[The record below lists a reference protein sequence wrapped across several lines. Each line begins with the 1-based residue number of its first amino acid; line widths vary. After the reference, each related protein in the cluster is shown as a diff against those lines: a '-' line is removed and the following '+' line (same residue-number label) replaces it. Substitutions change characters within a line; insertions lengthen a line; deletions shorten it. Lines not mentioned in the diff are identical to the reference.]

1 MVEDAQKKLS
11 PLLKLEQVSLWAKLK
26 APSPKNM
33 MGYPILQNISWEIF
47 PGDRIIIAGKSG
59 SGKTSLLRLLNRLED
74 PSSGKIY
81 LNNQEY
87 PKIPMVELRRQIV
100 LVAQEPKMLAMTVR
114 ESLAYPLLL
123 RNISQGETEERIGY
137 WRERLKIP
145 QPWMGMTESEL
156 SLGQQQL
163 VTLVRAL
170 VTLPK
175 ILLLDQPL
183 SALDPVETSWLLE
196 RITEGISD
204 LCPDVKTAVLMVTY
218 QIDTFQEFSN
228 RLLHLEQGQ
237 IVTNLVSSQV
247 DWNAVKST
255 LITPA
260 EEEW

>member
-1 MVEDAQKKLS
+1 MLEDAPEKLS

-47 PGDRIIIAGKSG
+47 PGDRTIVVGKSG

-87 PKIPMVELRRQIV
+87 PGIPIVELRRQVV
-100 LVAQEPKMLAMTVR
+100 LVAQEPKLLGMTVR

-123 RNISQGETEERIGY
+123 RNISQGEIEERIGY

-145 QPWMGMTESEL
+145 QTWMGMTELQL

-163 VTLVRAL
+163 VALVRAL
-170 VTLPK
+170 VTRPK
-175 ILLLDQPL
+175 ILLLDQPI

-196 RITEGISD
+196 RIIEGISD

-218 QIDTFQEFSN
+218 QMNIFQEFSN

-237 IVTNLVSSQV
+237 IITNLASSQV
-247 DWNAVKST
+247 EWNAIKT
-255 LITPA
+255 NLMTPA

>member
-1 MVEDAQKKLS
+1 
-11 PLLKLEQVSLWAKLK
+11 
-26 APSPKNM
+26 
-33 MGYPILQNISWEIF
+33 
-47 PGDRIIIAGKSG
+47 
-59 SGKTSLLRLLNRLED
+59 
-74 PSSGKIY
+74 
-81 LNNQEY
+81 
-87 PKIPMVELRRQIV
+87 
-100 LVAQEPKMLAMTVR
+100 MLAMTVR

-137 WRERLKIP
+137 WRARLKIP

-237 IVTNLVSSQV
+237 IVTNLSSSQV
-247 DWNAVKST
+247 EWDALKTS
-255 LITPA
+255 LIRPA

>member
-1 MVEDAQKKLS
+1 MGKIESPIDQKHDGVSNLAKYLLGNLS
-11 PLLKLEQVSLWAKLK
+11 S
-26 APSPKNM
+26 
-33 MGYPILQNISWEIF
+33 
-47 PGDRIIIAGKSG
+47 DRTIVVGKSG

-87 PKIPMVELRRQIV
+87 PGIPIVELRQQVV
-100 LVAQEPKMLAMTVR
+100 LVAQEPKLLGMTVR

-123 RNISQGETEERIGY
+123 RNISQGEIEERIGY

-145 QPWMGMTESEL
+145 QTWMGMTELQL

-163 VTLVRAL
+163 VALVRAL
-170 VTLPK
+170 VTRPK
-175 ILLLDQPL
+175 ILLLDQPI

-196 RITEGISD
+196 RIIEGISD

-218 QIDTFQEFSN
+218 QINIFQEFTN

-237 IVTNLVSSQV
+237 IVTNLASSQV
-247 DWNAVKST
+247 EWDALKNS
-255 LITPA
+255 LITAA
-260 EEEW
+260 EEW

>member
-1 MVEDAQKKLS
+1 MLENAPQKLS

-47 PGDRIIIAGKSG
+47 PGDRIIVVGKSG

-87 PKIPMVELRRQIV
+87 TRIPIVELRQQVV
-100 LVAQEPKMLAMTVR
+100 LVAQKPKLLGMTVR

-123 RNISQGETEERIGY
+123 RNISREEIEKRIAY

-145 QPWMGMTESEL
+145 QSWMGMTELQL

-170 VTLPK
+170 VTQPK
-175 ILLLDQPL
+175 ILLLDQPI

-196 RITEGISD
+196 KITEGISD
-204 LCPDVKTAVLMVTY
+204 LCPDVKTTVLMVTY
-218 QIDTFQEFSN
+218 QIDTFQEFGN
-228 RLLHLEQGQ
+228 HLLHLEQGQ

-247 DWNAVKST
+247 DWNALKST